1 MSTTTSPI
9 LALHARYE
17 ANEAEYDTIDEA
29 AMRLG
34 NSDADRGLMHRYKD
48 AMTAS
53 ERECDALRRAI
64 LFQVPDTMAEASVL
78 QFHIHIQYDLV
89 ATSTDPGDPDKDA
102 LAVAIDTLFDF
113 MASELGSEQDAIG
126 PRFKDGAERVRQLR
140 RFRTAE
146 LEA

>member
-1 MSTTTSPI
+1 
-9 LALHARYE
+9 
-17 ANEAEYDTIDEA
+17 
-29 AMRLG
+29 
-34 NSDADRGLMHRYKD
+34 MHRYKD

-64 LFQVPDTMAEASVL
+64 LFQVPHTMGEASIL
-78 QFHIHIQYDLV
+78 QFHIYIQYDLV
-89 ATSTDPGDPDKDA
+89 AASTEPSDPDKDA

-113 MASELGSEQDAIG
+113 MASELGSGQDTIG
-126 PRFKDGAERVRQLR
+126 PRFKAGANRVRQLR

>member
-1 MSTTTSPI
+1 MGTTTSPI
-9 LALHARYE
+9 LAMHARYE
-17 ANEAEYDTIDEA
+17 ANEAEYETIDEA

-34 NSDADRGLMHRYKD
+34 NSDADRALMHRYKD
-48 AMTAS
+48 AMTTS

-64 LFQVPDTMAEASVL
+64 LFQVPDTMAEAAIF
-78 QFHIHIQYDLV
+78 QFHIHIQYDLI
-89 ATSTDPGDPDKDA
+89 ATSTADDPDRDA
-102 LAVAIDTLFDF
+102 LTTAIDTLFDF
-113 MASELGSEQDAIG
+113 MVSELGSDQDAIG